1 MTSKGLRDTFEWSTL
16 PGMGEDARGD
26 TRRRL
31 SVSEAADEL
40 GVSVDAIRSRVKRGT
55 IAHIKRGGRV
65 WVLLGTDQDNRP
77 TQDQSEIEALREQVE
92 WLRGEIQRK
101 DAILLNMTEAMK
113 ALSPPSQ
120 EVPSEARES
129 PETTEE
135 EPQRAEP
142 RPTTVESQEGVRRP
156 WWRRVFGR

>member
-1 MTSKGLRDTFEWSTL
+1 V
-16 PGMGEDARGD
+16 GEDPRQDA
-26 TRRRL
+26 RRRL
-31 SVSEAADEL
+31 SVGEAADEL

-55 IAHIKRGGRV
+55 IPHIRRGGRV

-77 TQDQSEIEALREQVE
+77 TQGQSEIEALREQVE

-120 EVPSEARES
+120 ETPSEARES
-129 PETTEE
+129 PQTTRE
-135 EPQRAEP
+135 EPERAESEL
-142 RPTTVESQEGVRRP
+142 PTSGVQEDTQRP
-156 WWRRVFGR
+156 WWKFW